1 MQEENK
7 LNSILPQQDTHLNK
21 LLRRTKILLPF
32 QVIVLLIV
40 GFVFLPLLFSNDSE
54 SKGWAFLI
62 LGPYILLSIVA
73 FAILSTL
80 GLVNSIKLVKRKIVN
95 GLSITVLF
103 LSMICLIAFL
113 IGVVTV
119 VMPIIQSNIRYSN
132 QQKEEKTAEQKKIDF
147 FHERY
152 LALQE
157 QFKEPQ
163 IAFGYQDNSQLVINV
178 IDNEKESGG
187 YIPGKTKGILLGY
200 GGPSKYYLDDQ
211 KEIER
216 MESDQQRN
224 DFIRRK
230 PVAVVLPD
238 EEIFKASYSCNG
250 PYQDCILSYPQI
262 MPGTE
267 YFYANVYLGDKL
279 LNNDFTE
286 AEQNIAK
293 GGLSALSN

>member
-21 LLRRTKILLPF
+21 LLMRTKILLPF
-32 QVIVLLIV
+32 QVIALLIAC
-40 GFVFLPLLFSNDSE
+40 FVFLPLLFSNDSE

-80 GLVNSIKLVKRKIVN
+80 GLVNSIKLLKRKIVN

-132 QQKEEKTAEQKKIDF
+132 QQKEEKTAEQKK
-147 FHERY
+147 
-152 LALQE
+152 
-157 QFKEPQ
+157 

-230 PVAVVLPD
+230 PVVVVLPD